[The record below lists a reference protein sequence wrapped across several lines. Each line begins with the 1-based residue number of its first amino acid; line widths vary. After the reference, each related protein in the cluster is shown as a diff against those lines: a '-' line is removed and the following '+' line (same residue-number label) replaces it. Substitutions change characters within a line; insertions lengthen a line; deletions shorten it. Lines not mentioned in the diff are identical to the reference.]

1 MDAAENI
8 FAVANIPFDECY
20 VVFARKIVDK
30 AVNLKFAELS
40 RHGSG
45 SFADDMLVVTAAV
58 IL

>member
-30 AVNLKFAELS
+30 AVNLKFAERMTCLS
-40 RHGSG
+40 
-45 SFADDMLVVTAAV
+45 
-58 IL
+58 